1 VKNMKN
7 FPIAVFVS
15 GRGSNLKAII
25 QNIENGTLPGVEI
38 TMVLS
43 DKPDAYALT
52 IAKEAGIPCFVAN
65 PANFSGQKEYNGAL
79 AHLVKKSGAE
89 LVVLAGFM
97 RLLTE
102 DFLSQF
108 PQRVINIHPALLP
121 SFPGLHAQKQAWE
134 YGVKVSGCTV
144 HFVDAGAD
152 TGPIIAQKT
161 VEAFADDSEEDLAAR
176 ILKEEHI
183 LLSQV
188 IGLIKN
194 DKLRLVGRK
203 VYID

>member
-1 VKNMKN
+1 MKN

-38 TMVLS
+38 TIVLS

-52 IAKEAGIPCFVAN
+52 IAKEVGIPCFVAN
-65 PANFSGQKEYNGAL
+65 PANFSGQKEYNEAL

>member
-1 VKNMKN
+1 MKN